1 MSSTIKQVRVHG
13 PGAIGLDLV
22 ELPECGPRDAVVEL
36 RACGICGSDL
46 GYIKLG
52 GLGGPAGEPMPL
64 GHEMSGVVAA
74 VGAEVTGLRPGQR
87 VVVHP
92 GRDDIGRIGNGS
104 PEGGLAEAVLVR
116 EAAAG
121 DRLFPVADDMPFE
134 IAALAEPLAVGMHA
148 VDQAGLTPED
158 PVAVFGCGPIGLAA
172 IATLADRG
180 HRSIVGVELSAT
192 RRGLAESLGAT
203 ATIDPANEDV
213 WERLRQLHGSKPGM
227 TGPAAA
233 TAGFIE
239 ATGAGAVLSELVDN
253 AGRGATIS
261 VVAVHYAPVAVNFL
275 RVLTGE
281 LTIRGSI
288 EYPPRFRDAIDLLE
302 RRDLSALVTHRYPL
316 ERVEEAMETLRRDK
330 ECGKILIEMNR
341 R

>member
-13 PGAIGLDLV
+13 PGTIGLDSI
-22 ELPECGPRDAVVEL
+22 ELPECGPRDAVVEI

-46 GYIKLG
+46 GYVRLG
-52 GLGGPAGEPMPL
+52 GVAGPGPEPMPL
-64 GHEMSGVVAA
+64 GHEMSGVVSS
-74 VGAEVTGLRPGQR
+74 VGPEVTGIRPGQR

-116 EAAAG
+116 DAAAG
-121 DRLFPVADDMPFE
+121 DRLFPIPDDMPFD

-148 VDQAGLTPED
+148 VDQADLSSGDT
-158 PVAVFGCGPIGLAA
+158 VAVFGCGPIGLAA

-180 HRSIVGVELSAT
+180 HTSVVGIEPSAT
-192 RRGLAESLGAT
+192 RRRLAEALGAT
-203 ATIDPANEDV
+203 ATIDPTNEDV
-213 WERLRQLHGSKPGM
+213 WKQLRHLHGAQPGT
-227 TGPAAA
+227 TGAAPA

-239 ATGAGAVLSELVDN
+239 ASGAGAVLSDIIDN
-253 AGRGATIS
+253 AGRGSRIS
-261 VVAVHYAPVAVNFL
+261 VVAVHYAPVPVNFL

-302 RRDLSALVTHRYPL
+302 RRDLSALITHRFPL
-316 ERVEEAMETLRRDK
+316 DGIEEALATLRQDR
-330 ECGKILIEMNR
+330 ECGKILIETNY
-341 R
+341 

>member
-13 PGAIGLDLV
+13 PGTVRLDLV
-22 ELPECGPRDAVVEL
+22 ELPECGPRDAVVDIH
-36 RACGICGSDL
+36 ACGICGSDL
-46 GYIKLG
+46 GYVRLG
-52 GLGGPAGEPMPL
+52 GLAGPGPEPMPL
-64 GHEMSGVVAA
+64 GHEMSGVITS
-74 VGAEVTGLRPGQR
+74 VGSEVTDLRPGQR

-104 PEGGLAEAVLVR
+104 PEGGLANAVLVR
-116 EAAAG
+116 DAAAG
-121 DRLFPVADDMPFE
+121 DRLFPIPDDMPFE

-148 VDQAGLTPED
+148 ADQADLSPADT
-158 PVAVFGCGPIGLAA
+158 VAVFGCGPIGLAA

-180 HRSIVGVELSAT
+180 HTSVVGVEPSAT
-192 RRGLAESLGAT
+192 RRRIAEDLGAT

-213 WERLRQLHGSKPGM
+213 WKQLRHLHGSRPGM
-227 TGPAAA
+227 AGETPA

-239 ATGAGAVLSELVDN
+239 ATGAGAVLSGIIDN
-253 AGRGATIS
+253 AGRGARIS
-261 VVAVHYAPVAVNFL
+261 VVAVHYTPVPVNFL

-302 RRDLSALVTHRYPL
+302 RRDLTPLITHRFPL
-316 ERVEEAMETLRRDK
+316 DRIEDALATLRQDR
-330 ECGKILIEMNR
+330 ECGKILVETDH
-341 R
+341 

>member
-13 PGAIGLDLV
+13 PGTIGLDLV

-46 GYIKLG
+46 GYIRLG
-52 GLGGPAGEPMPL
+52 GVAGPGSEPMPL
-64 GHEMSGVVAA
+64 GHEISGVVSAI
-74 VGAEVTGLRPGQR
+74 GAEVDGLRPGQR

-104 PEGGLAEAVLVR
+104 PEGGLADAVLVR
-116 EAAAG
+116 DAAAG
-121 DRLFPVADDMPFE
+121 DRLFPIPDDMPFDV
-134 IAALAEPLAVGMHA
+134 AALAEPVAVGMHA
-148 VDQAGLTPED
+148 VDQADLSPTD

-180 HRSIVGVELSAT
+180 HTAVIGIELSAT
-192 RRGLAESLGAT
+192 RRRLAETLGAS
-203 ATIDPANEDV
+203 ATIDPAHEDL
-213 WERLRQLHGSKPGM
+213 WARLRQLHGSRPSMAG
-227 TGPAAA
+227 TAPA
-233 TAGFIE
+233 TVGFIE
-239 ATGAGAVLSELVDN
+239 ASGANAVLSDIIDN
-253 AGRGATIS
+253 AGRGARIS
-261 VVAVHYAPVAVNFL
+261 VVAVHYTPVPVNFL

-302 RRDLSALVTHRYPL
+302 RRDLTALITHRFPL
-316 ERVEEAMETLRRDK
+316 EGIDEALTTLRNDR
-330 ECGKILIEMNR
+330 ECGKILVEMNH
-341 R
+341 